1 MKRIFVTSVVLA
13 SILSACGGGDK
24 SSTGGTDYAI
34 ISGKVASVGATKEL
48 YLVQNDEVI
57 RQIPVAGDGTFKD
70 TIRNIENNHLYYLL
84 SSFTSRVPLYLN
96 TGANI
101 EIAFDQDV
109 NKSKITGEQAK
120 ESQYLLER
128 NIFISNIDG
137 ADSNLFGQKPQEFK
151 VNLKTYFDELQNK
164 LKSYNLGEEFVKN
177 QERWAKYKFVEYLLV
192 YPTYHTFFMGRD
204 AILPNDF
211 FAEREGIDYDNAQE
225 YDQVESYRDLVRSK
239 YIEILTEKVGNG
251 QQLEAFID
259 AVKGLK
265 SANIRADLAKEL
277 LPYISP
283 NNNKSKLLLDFIN
296 ENVTNEQMKE
306 QAKKAYDYAVKLSS
320 GSESPKFLNYENFK
334 GGTSSLDDFKGKVV
348 YIDVWATWCPP
359 CRQEIPFLQALEN
372 KLHAENIEFVS
383 ISIDDNNQKWKDF
396 VAKEGLKGVQ
406 LIADKAFESQFITDY
421 GITQIPTF
429 IIIGKDG
436 KIINADAP
444 RPSDPSI
451 ESVLREL
458 L

>member
-1 MKRIFVTSVVLA
+1 
-13 SILSACGGGDK
+13 
-24 SSTGGTDYAI
+24 
-34 ISGKVASVGATKEL
+34 
-48 YLVQNDEVI
+48 
-57 RQIPVAGDGTFKD
+57 
-70 TIRNIENNHLYYLL
+70 
-84 SSFTSRVPLYLN
+84 
-96 TGANI
+96 
-101 EIAFDQDV
+101 
-109 NKSKITGEQAK
+109 
-120 ESQYLLER
+120 
-128 NIFISNIDG
+128 
-137 ADSNLFGQKPQEFK
+137 
-151 VNLKTYFDELQNK
+151 
-164 LKSYNLGEEFVKN
+164 
-177 QERWAKYKFVEYLLV
+177 
-192 YPTYHTFFMGRD
+192 
-204 AILPNDF
+204 
-211 FAEREGIDYDNAQE
+211 
-225 YDQVESYRDLVRSK
+225 
-239 YIEILTEKVGNG
+239 
-251 QQLEAFID
+251 
-259 AVKGLK
+259 
-265 SANIRADLAKEL
+265 
-277 LPYISP
+277 
-283 NNNKSKLLLDFIN
+283 
-296 ENVTNEQMKE
+296 MKE

-320 GSESPKFLNYENFK
+320 RSESPKFLNYENFK

>member
-1 MKRIFVTSVVLA
+1 M
-13 SILSACGGGDK
+13 
-24 SSTGGTDYAI
+24 
-34 ISGKVASVGATKEL
+34 
-48 YLVQNDEVI
+48 
-57 RQIPVAGDGTFKD
+57 
-70 TIRNIENNHLYYLL
+70 
-84 SSFTSRVPLYLN
+84 
-96 TGANI
+96 
-101 EIAFDQDV
+101 
-109 NKSKITGEQAK
+109 
-120 ESQYLLER
+120 
-128 NIFISNIDG
+128 
-137 ADSNLFGQKPQEFK
+137 
-151 VNLKTYFDELQNK
+151 
-164 LKSYNLGEEFVKN
+164 
-177 QERWAKYKFVEYLLV
+177 
-192 YPTYHTFFMGRD
+192 
-204 AILPNDF
+204 
-211 FAEREGIDYDNAQE
+211 
-225 YDQVESYRDLVRSK
+225 
-239 YIEILTEKVGNG
+239 
-251 QQLEAFID
+251 
-259 AVKGLK
+259 
-265 SANIRADLAKEL
+265 
-277 LPYISP
+277 
-283 NNNKSKLLLDFIN
+283 DFIN
-296 ENVTNEQMKE
+296 ENVTNEQVKE